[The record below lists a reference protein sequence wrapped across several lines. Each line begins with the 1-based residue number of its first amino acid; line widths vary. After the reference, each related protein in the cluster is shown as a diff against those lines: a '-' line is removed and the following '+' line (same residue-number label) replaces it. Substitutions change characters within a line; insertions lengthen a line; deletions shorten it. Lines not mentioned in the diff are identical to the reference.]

1 VLEVLE
7 TIPPDPILTLS
18 EHFIKEVNP
27 KKIDLGIGL
36 YKDISNKTPIMGC
49 VKIAEKKVINNLSA
63 DKIYKGSSGLN
74 SFCEMIS
81 ELLFSNKKELAQEGR
96 VLSFQTIG
104 GTGAIRLSAEI
115 IHQINPERGIWV
127 SNPTWDNH
135 KDIFEYMGMKVYY
148 YPYQG
153 ICGELDFQSMLE
165 SISIIPRGDVIIL
178 HGCGHN
184 PTGIDIKK
192 KQWSKILEVIK
203 DRNLLPIIDMAY
215 HGLAKGLQDDNYCI
229 DLFSSQLDEMF
240 ISYSC
245 SKNFGLYSDRIG
257 ALIVLTKDRNSC
269 FKVKLQLSR
278 LTRLSCS
285 SPPIHG
291 ALIVNEILSSVELKK
306 IWTDE
311 ITNMMIRA
319 RAARKLLLVESQR
332 QNCARS
338 FIEVGSGVGL
348 FSIIPIK
355 AEGIDILKNN
365 FGIYMLNSGRIN
377 ISGLNENNI
386 EYFVSSAKPFMNK

>member
-1 VLEVLE
+1 MR
-7 TIPPDPILTLS
+7 S
-18 EHFIKEVNP
+18 H
-27 KKIDLGIGL
+27 
-36 YKDISNKTPIMGC
+36 
-49 VKIAEKKVINNLSA
+49 
-63 DKIYKGSSGLN
+63 
-74 SFCEMIS
+74 
-81 ELLFSNKKELAQEGR
+81 
-96 VLSFQTIG
+96 
-104 GTGAIRLSAEI
+104 
-115 IHQINPERGIWV
+115 
-127 SNPTWDNH
+127 
-135 KDIFEYMGMKVYY
+135 
-148 YPYQG
+148 
-153 ICGELDFQSMLE
+153 
-165 SISIIPRGDVIIL
+165 
-178 HGCGHN
+178 
-184 PTGIDIKK
+184 
-192 KQWSKILEVIK
+192 
-203 DRNLLPIIDMAY
+203 
-215 HGLAKGLQDDNYCI
+215 
-229 DLFSSQLDEMF
+229 LDEMF

-278 LTRLSCS
+278 LTRLNCS